1 MARLHLMCVAVLEQI
16 QRDAGAALK
25 AGDRERTGALRMLAS
40 ELQKA
45 AKEAREQEVDE
56 IAVLQ
61 RERKRRLESA
71 EAYRDAGREDLAGA
85 EEREAEVIDEYLP
98 EQIADDELRRIVED
112 AVAEAGATSQKDMG
126 KVMSA
131 VMPQV
136 KGRAD
141 GKRVSALV
149 QEVISP

>member
-1 MARLHLMCVAVLEQI
+1 VLERI
-16 QRDAGAALK
+16 QQDATVALK

-45 AKEAREQEVDE
+45 AKEAREQQVDE

-61 RERKRRLESA
+61 RERKRRMESA
-71 EAYRDAGREDLAGA
+71 EAYRDAGRDDLAAG
-85 EEREAEVIDEYLP
+85 EEREAAVIDEYLP
-98 EQIADDELRRIVED
+98 EQMPEDELRKIVRD
-112 AVAEAGATSQKDMG
+112 VVAESGATSQRDMG

-131 VMPQV
+131 VMPHV

-141 GKRVSALV
+141 GKRVSTV
-149 QEVISP
+149 VREVLAP

>member
-1 MARLHLMCVAVLEQI
+1 MCVAVLEQI

-85 EEREAEVIDEYLP
+85 EEREAQVIDEYLP
-98 EQIADDELRRIVED
+98 EQMGDDELRRIVED
-112 AVAEAGATSQKDMG
+112 TVAQAGATSQKDMG

-141 GKRVSALV
+141 GKRVSAV
-149 QEVISP
+149 VREVLTP

>member
-1 MARLHLMCVAVLEQI
+1 MCVAVLEQI

-85 EEREAEVIDEYLP
+85 EEREAGVIDEYLP
-98 EQIADDELRRIVED
+98 EQIADDELRKIVED
-112 AVAEAGATSQKDMG
+112 VVAEAGATSQKDMG

-141 GKRVSALV
+141 GKRVSAFV
-149 QEVISP
+149 QEVLSP

>member
-1 MARLHLMCVAVLEQI
+1 MAVLEQI
-16 QRDAGAALK
+16 QQDVTTALK
-25 AGDRERTGALRMLAS
+25 AGDRERTGALRLLAN

-45 AKEAREQEVDE
+45 AKDAKDQAPDE

-71 EAYRDAGREDLAGA
+71 EAYRDAGRDDLAGQ
-85 EEREAEVIDEYLP
+85 EEREAAVIEEYLP
-98 EQIADDELRRIVED
+98 EQMAEDELRRIVQD
-112 AVAEAGATSQKDMG
+112 VVAETGAASAKDTG

-136 KGRAD
+136 KGKAD
-141 GKRVSALV
+141 GKRVSTV
-149 QEVISP
+149 VREVLTP

>member
-1 MARLHLMCVAVLEQI
+1 MCVAVLEQI

-71 EAYRDAGREDLAGA
+71 EAYRDAGRD
-85 EEREAEVIDEYLP
+85 AEVAIGQSVVEEVSDLVRQGLEIAPGTIEAIRGALAQHESPRGILEDVVWSHRGMRVAPKTLNQKRYLDS
-98 EQIADDELRRIVED
+98 IRNSTITV
-112 AVAEAGATSQKDMG
+112 G
-126 KVMSA
+126 
-131 VMPQV
+131 
-136 KGRAD
+136 
-141 GKRVSALV
+141 
-149 QEVISP
+149 I

>member
-1 MARLHLMCVAVLEQI
+1 MAVLEQI
-16 QRDAGAALK
+16 QQDVTTALK
-25 AGDRERTGALRMLAS
+25 AGDRERTGALRLLAN

-45 AKEAREQEVDE
+45 AKDAKDQAPDE

-71 EAYRDAGREDLAGA
+71 EAYRDAGRDDLAGQ
-85 EEREAEVIDEYLP
+85 EEREAAVIEEYLP
-98 EQIADDELRRIVED
+98 EQMAEDELRRIVQD
-112 AVAEAGATSQKDMG
+112 VVAETGAASAKDTG

-136 KGRAD
+136 KGKAD
-141 GKRVSALV
+141 GKRVSAV
-149 QEVISP
+149 VREVLTP

>member
-1 MARLHLMCVAVLEQI
+1 
-16 QRDAGAALK
+16 
-25 AGDRERTGALRMLAS
+25 MLAS

-45 AKEAREQEVDE
+45 AKDARDAEYDE

-61 RERKRRLESA
+61 RERKRRMESA
-71 EAYRDAGREDLAGA
+71 EAYRDAGRDDLAGA
-85 EEREAEVIDEYLP
+85 EEREAQVIDEYLP
-98 EQIADDELRRIVED
+98 EQMPEDELRKIVQD
-112 AVAEAGATSQKDMG
+112 AIAEAGATSQRDMG

-141 GKRVSALV
+141 GKRVSAVV
-149 QEVISP
+149 QEVLSP

>member
-1 MARLHLMCVAVLEQI
+1 MCVAVLEQI

-71 EAYRDAGREDLAGA
+71 RSCPR
-85 EEREAEVIDEYLP
+85 
-98 EQIADDELRRIVED
+98 
-112 AVAEAGATSQKDMG
+112 
-126 KVMSA
+126 
-131 VMPQV
+131 
-136 KGRAD
+136 
-141 GKRVSALV
+141 
-149 QEVISP
+149 

>member
-1 MARLHLMCVAVLEQI
+1 VAVLEQI
-16 QRDAGAALK
+16 QQDVTTALK
-25 AGDRERTGALRMLAS
+25 AGDRERTGALRLLAN

-45 AKEAREQEVDE
+45 AKDAKEQAPDE

-71 EAYRDAGREDLAGA
+71 EAYRDAGRDDLAGQ
-85 EEREAEVIDEYLP
+85 EEREAAVIEEYLP
-98 EQIADDELRRIVED
+98 EQMPEDELRRIVQD
-112 AVAEAGATSQKDMG
+112 VVAETGAASAKDTG

-136 KGRAD
+136 KGKAD
-141 GKRVSALV
+141 GKRVSAV
-149 QEVISP
+149 VREVLTP

>member
-1 MARLHLMCVAVLEQI
+1 MCVAVLEQI
-16 QRDAGAALK
+16 QRDASAALK
-25 AGDRERTGALRMLAS
+25 AGDRELTGALRLLAS

-85 EEREAEVIDEYLP
+85 EEREAQVIDEYLP
-98 EQIADDELRRIVED
+98 EQMGDDELRRIVED
-112 AVAEAGATSQKDMG
+112 AVAQSGATSQKDMG

-131 VMPQV
+131 VMPEV

-141 GKRVSALV
+141 GKRVSAV
-149 QEVISP
+149 VKEVLTP